1 MVSGTCDE
9 RGFGEPLHSPAM
21 TEQEAPLPEHL
32 ERPHIRNFQPLGMQ
46 QEGKPPIVVLRDPSQ
61 LAPQTM
67 AVQPQV
73 LPLILQFQGRETLQE
88 LSGRTKAPMNVLREI
103 VTRMDEL
110 GLLWGPRFEELERL
124 AKARITE
131 AGKFPLGPTLGTAL
145 GTKPEEARARIAGW
159 MEQAE
164 DPEIPGTIVG
174 VVAPHLD
181 YERGWHNYASAYKAL
196 SPDLKPDR
204 VVVLGTNH
212 FGIGDGVVLTE
223 FGFET
228 PLGTMPA
235 DKGALAFLERS
246 LGAKRIYADQ
256 MDHLGEHSI
265 LLQLPWIQNLY
276 GDLPV
281 IAALVPDPLRPP
293 ISDDGERA
301 GTEEF
306 EKALRTA
313 LGELGGRTLFVASS
327 DLSHVGPQFGDPGPV
342 NDTIASQVEQLDRER
357 LRLFCGADANAF
369 VAPFATQNNVSR
381 WCSLGNMGSLLR
393 LSNPG
398 EVEMIDY
405 RQIRDPN
412 GGSLVS
418 SAALALT
425 AKA

>member
-1 MVSGTCDE
+1 
-9 RGFGEPLHSPAM
+9 M
-21 TEQEAPLPEHL
+21 TEQEAPLAEHL

-46 QEGKPPIVVLRDPSQ
+46 QEGKPPIVILRDPSM

-73 LPLILQFQGRETLQE
+73 LPLILQFQGRESLQE
-88 LSGRTKAPMNVLREI
+88 ISTRTKAPMNVLREI
-103 VTRMDEL
+103 VSRMDEL

-131 AGKFPLGPTLGTAL
+131 SGKYPLGPTLGSTL
-145 GTKPEEARARIAGW
+145 GSKADEASAKIASW

-164 DPEIPGTIVG
+164 DPEIEGSIVG
-174 VVAPHLD
+174 LVAPHLD
-181 YERGWHNYASAYKAL
+181 YERAWQNYASAYRAL
-196 SPDLKPDR
+196 ASGPRPDR

-228 PLGTMPA
+228 PLGTVPA
-235 DKGALAFLERS
+235 DRGTLAFLERS

-265 LLQLPWIQNLY
+265 VLQLPWIQHLF
-276 GDLPV
+276 GEVPV
-281 IAALVPDPLRPP
+281 VAALVPDPLRPP
-293 ISDDGERA
+293 IADDGARA
-301 GTEEF
+301 TVDEF
-306 EKALRTA
+306 EQSLRTA

-342 NDTIASQVEQLDRER
+342 TDQIASQVEALDRER
-357 LRLFCGADANAF
+357 LRLFCSGDAKAF
-369 VAPFATQNNVSR
+369 TAPFVTQNNISR
-381 WCSLGNMGSLLR
+381 WCSVGNMGSLLR

-398 EVEMIDY
+398 GVEMIDY
-405 RQIRDPN
+405 RQVRDPN

-418 SAALALT
+418 SAALAVT
-425 AKA
+425 GRG